1 MYIVK
6 TRYNFFNNK
15 IDKGCFEVV
24 NIDTYSIDYYY
35 VDNTGEYSIIRSIEK
50 LSDNECIR
58 VGLDKTYYL
67 LYTYTLLGEEPTT
80 EELNTIYKEQFNK
93 IVEKLRDN
101 IEELKYVK

>member
-6 TRYNFFNNK
+6 TRYSFLNNK
-15 IDKGCFEVV
+15 IDNSCFEVV
-24 NIDTYSIDYYY
+24 NIDTYSIDYCYI
-35 VDNTGEYSIIRSIEK
+35 DNTSEYSIIRSIEK
-50 LSDNECIR
+50 LSDNECMK
-58 VGLDKTYYL
+58 VGLDNMYYF
-67 LYTYTLLGEEPTT
+67 LYTYTLLDEEPTT

>member
-6 TRYNFFNNK
+6 TRYNFLNNK
-15 IDKGCFEVV
+15 IDKSCFEVV

-35 VDNTGEYSIIRSIEK
+35 VDNIGEYSIIRSIEK
-50 LSDNECIR
+50 LSDNECIK
-58 VGLDKTYYL
+58 VGLDNMYYF
-67 LYTYTLLGEEPTT
+67 LYTYTLLDEEPTT